1 MAVSHPA
8 TGQLTEAQLAAEAA
22 RHLPGGV
29 GAAARYNPSFGRALH
44 VSRAA
49 GCRIWDAD
57 GNEYI
62 DFNLAHG
69 AAFLGYDHPAVRG
82 AYQRAIE
89 MGVVSG
95 YETDAHVELARLV
108 VDTIPCAERVRYANT
123 GSEGTMVAVRLA
135 RAHTGRDKLL
145 KFWGHFHGLY
155 DYVMYNSHEPSE
167 PVAAGGYVAP
177 VQESAGIPA
186 ALDELVVVVPWKDEA
201 ALERALAEHGDQIA
215 GIIMEPINYNQGCI
229 VADSSYHRFVR
240 EQATAHGC
248 VLIYDEV
255 LSAYRTG
262 PDCAQGHIG
271 VTPDLCVLGKAVA
284 AGGPLAVIAGKAEV
298 MKASKD
304 VEFSGVYEPDPE
316 VRRTLG
322 GRDAYQGVHW
332 FESKDEMLGDP
343 SIVAIA
349 VEGGVGENLEF
360 SREVLESGK
369 HVWLDKPPGGDWA
382 EFGSQIQLAKEKEL
396 LVQLGYMFRYNSG
409 FQFVLDWAKSGRLGE
424 VFTVRARM
432 STSIEEE
439 KRPGL
444 SVFKGGILFELL
456 CHVMDIVVFM
466 LGRPDK
472 ITSFLRND
480 SSSSAPEFR
489 DNTATVFEYPK
500 AMAILECAA
509 VEVSP
514 FPARRIEIYGTRGS
528 VLFQPFEPE
537 TSLRL
542 CLDEN
547 RDGFVEGWQE
557 VALEFRPRYVASLAA
572 LVADI
577 RGEKKP
583 DRSLDHELLVQE
595 TVLRAAGIIE

>member
-44 VSRAA
+44 ISRAA

-108 VDTIPCAERVRYANT
+108 VDTIPSAERVRYANT

-167 PVAAGGYVAP
+167 PEPPGGYPPGDYLPP

-186 ALDELVVVVPWKDEA
+186 ALDDLVVVVPWKDET
-201 ALERALAEHGDQIA
+201 ALQRALVEHGDQIA

-229 VADSSYHRFVR
+229 VADEGYHRFVR

-255 LSAYRTG
+255 LSAFRTG

-284 AGGPLAVIAGKAEV
+284 AGAPLAVVAGKAEV
-298 MKASKD
+298 MERVAPTGGVAQSGTFTGTPPAVLSAIASLQAYNEAGFYD
-304 VEFSGVYEPDPE
+304 HIYATAAQLYDGIAALFAEAGLDGRVQG
-316 VRRTLG
+316 LG
-322 GRDAYQGVHW
+322 GRFGIFFGIDGPAESYADALRRDQELTSRFVAACGRHGVYFH
-332 FESKDEMLGDP
+332 DYG
-343 SIVAIA
+343 SIVVGHHGISATHGTEDIA
-349 VEGGVGENLEF
+349 E
-360 SREVLESGK
+360 
-369 HVWLDKPPGGDWA
+369 
-382 EFGSQIQLAKEKEL
+382 
-396 LVQLGYMFRYNSG
+396 
-409 FQFVLDWAKSGRLGE
+409 
-424 VFTVRARM
+424 
-432 STSIEEE
+432 
-439 KRPGL
+439 
-444 SVFKGGILFELL
+444 
-456 CHVMDIVVFM
+456 
-466 LGRPDK
+466 
-472 ITSFLRND
+472 
-480 SSSSAPEFR
+480 
-489 DNTATVFEYPK
+489 
-500 AMAILECAA
+500 
-509 VEVSP
+509 
-514 FPARRIEIYGTRGS
+514 
-528 VLFQPFEPE
+528 
-537 TSLRL
+537 
-542 CLDEN
+542 
-547 RDGFVEGWQE
+547 
-557 VALEFRPRYVASLAA
+557 ALERIRAA
-572 LVADI
+572 LSD
-577 RGEKKP
+577 
-583 DRSLDHELLVQE
+583 L
-595 TVLRAAGIIE
+595 